1 MPDGGRC
8 GFSGYLCGMNLSLK
22 QIAILSVALIAGIV
36 ADDIRAYMP
45 DSLLT
50 EVKIRRLVVSNPDSV
65 LRLIDLAEARDVD
78 GFPAYRRDVL
88 RAVAYNELRM
98 FWMKEKYALRALADD
113 SIVRAPDV
121 QVQALM
127 MAASAQAFYGRYGQ
141 SIETCMKAMEIARE
155 IGNIPAEYNI
165 LTTMAK
171 TSFDMGERERGY
183 GYLEQIL
190 SRGESSQSVRV
201 LANVSSAI
209 GMKVIQ
215 LYADDRYADA
225 LRESGRR
232 MKVIDRIARLGGAPE
247 GFVDQQ
253 RAYTYAREASTLIKL
268 GRRTEAAQAYRR
280 FLATTYGSTV
290 EGRAFITDYLIDAG
304 KWSTVIEFTRPM
316 FGMFQA
322 SDTINDDYWSLLYS
336 NAQAYAGLGDTGRG
350 YGLMCRAAAI
360 RDSLYLREKSSHAQ
374 ELATLF
380 ALNDRELAL
389 EQSRTAAQHRNMII
403 AIMSCVL
410 FTLAALF
417 VMSWVSL
424 RRERR
429 RNVIAARQIDELTQN
444 REDMRKYMMKD
455 AAMENVEAVSAADTG
470 VEDDA
475 ERLLFVDMESRIMG
489 NRLFLYPSTS
499 VREVAGLCG
508 LSQAKVQ
515 QLVTKYAGCSFKDY
529 MMRLK
534 VEQSVS
540 LMKKHPEWTI
550 EAIAKSAGFNSRN
563 TFYQNFNRL
572 YGMTPAQYRKIVQ

>member
-1 MPDGGRC
+1 
-8 GFSGYLCGMNLSLK
+8 MNQSLK
-22 QIAILSVALIAGIV
+22 QIAILLAVLIAGIV
-36 ADDIRAYMP
+36 ADDIRAVVP

-50 EVKIRRLVVSNPDSV
+50 ERAIRRLVVSNPDSV
-65 LRLIDLAEARDVD
+65 LRLVDMAETRGIA

-98 FWMKEKYALRALADD
+98 FRMKEECARRALADD
-113 SIVRAPDV
+113 SIVRDPQLQA
-121 QVQALM
+121 QALM
-127 MAASAQAFYGRYGQ
+127 IVSDAQRFYGRYQQ
-141 SIETCMKAMEIARE
+141 SIESAIQAMEIARVS
-155 IGNIPAEYNI
+155 GNRSAEYNI

-171 TSFDMGERERGY
+171 TSFEMGERERGY
-183 GYLEQIL
+183 GYLEQVIE
-190 SRGESSQSVRV
+190 RGEGSQDVRE
-201 LANVSSAI
+201 LANVSAAI
-209 GMKVIQ
+209 GVKIIE
-215 LYADDRYADA
+215 LWADDRYADA
-225 LRESGRR
+225 LKESHRR
-232 MKVIDRIARLGGAPE
+232 MKVIDRIESLGGAPE

-253 RAYTYAREASTLIKL
+253 RAYTYAREASTLVKL
-268 GRRTEAAQAYRR
+268 GRKTEAAQAYRR
-280 FLATTYGSTV
+280 FLATSYGSTV
-290 EGRAFITDYLIDAG
+290 EGRAFVTDYLLDAG
-304 KWSTVIEFTRPM
+304 KWSTVIEFTRPLY
-316 FGMFQA
+316 GIFQA

-336 NAQAYAGLGDTGRG
+336 NARAYAGLGDMARA
-350 YGLMCRAAAI
+350 YGLMGRAAAI
-360 RDSLYLREKSSHAQ
+360 RDSLYLREKKSHAQ

-380 ALNDRELAL
+380 ALNDREIAL

-403 AIMSCVL
+403 AILSCVL

-417 VMSWVSL
+417 VMSWLSL

-444 REDMRKYMMKD
+444 REDMRKYMVKST
-455 AAMENVEAVSAADTG
+455 ATEKNVAEC
-470 VEDDA
+470 EDDGRVDD
-475 ERLLFVDMESRIMG
+475 ESGHLLFVDMEERIME

-499 VREVAGLCG
+499 VKEVAGLCG

-515 QLVTKYAGCSFKDY
+515 QFVAKFAGCSFKDY
-529 MMRLK
+529 IMRLK